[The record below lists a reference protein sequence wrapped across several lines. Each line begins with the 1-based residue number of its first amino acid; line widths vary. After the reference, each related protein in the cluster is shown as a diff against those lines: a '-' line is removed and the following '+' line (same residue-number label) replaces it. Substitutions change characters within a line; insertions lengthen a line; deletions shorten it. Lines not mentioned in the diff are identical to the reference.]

1 MSELRWGILSTANIG
16 TRKVIGPTQAAA
28 RCRVVALASREAN
41 RAMFTAQQMGIPR
54 SYGSYEALLRD
65 PEVDAIYNPLPNH
78 LHAEWTIAALEAGKH
93 VLCEKPIGLSADE
106 ARRMEEAARRSGKV
120 LMEAFM
126 YRLHPVWV
134 TVRHLVEAG
143 RIGELRAVQ
152 EWFSFY
158 TDDPQ
163 NIRNRAESGGGAMYD
178 IGCYCVNSCRMLMGG
193 EPTGTSAAVRRDPG
207 SGVDVTVAAVLEFG
221 ERLASFGVSIRAEAD
236 QKVAVY
242 GTEGRIVIEIPFNIP
257 GDQPTRVLLYRGS
270 GMPPFEP
277 TEVLPFP
284 PANMYGIQAA
294 AFAAAV
300 LDGTPPPLPMADSI
314 ANMEVIE
321 RILSFG

>member
-1 MSELRWGILSTANIG
+1 
-16 TRKVIGPTQAAA
+16 
-28 RCRVVALASREAN
+28 
-41 RAMFTAQQMGIPR
+41 
-54 SYGSYEALLRD
+54 
-65 PEVDAIYNPLPNH
+65 
-78 LHAEWTIAALEAGKH
+78 
-93 VLCEKPIGLSADE
+93 
-106 ARRMEEAARRSGKV
+106 
-120 LMEAFM
+120 M

-134 TVRHLVEAG
+134 TVRRLVEAG

-152 EWFSFY
+152 AWFSFY
-158 TDDPQ
+158 ADDPQ
-163 NIRNRAESGGGAMYD
+163 NIRNRADSGGGAMYD
-178 IGCYCVNSCRMLMGG
+178 IGCYCVNSSRMLMGG
-193 EPTGTSAAVRRDPG
+193 EPTGISAAVRRDPG
-207 SGVDVTVAAVLEFG
+207 SGVDVAVAAVLEFG

-242 GTEGRIVIEIPFNIP
+242 GAEGRIVIEIPFNIP
-257 GDQPTRVLLYRGS
+257 GDQPSRVLLYRGS